1 MSRPQIS
8 SLVERVFVQVISLS
22 YFSSQEMESIE
33 EHCNDWARHEQPRG
47 AETIEASHE
56 EKVIEPD
63 LRRTLLA

>member
-1 MSRPQIS
+1 M
-8 SLVERVFVQVISLS
+8 QVISLS

-47 AETIEASHE
+47 AGPIEASHE